1 VTLSL
6 FVHALEIRVPE
17 QTCTAWEL
25 TPPAG
30 IGHLGAAVWSE
41 SAHQS
46 RLQLWL
52 RNFRQNPKRKTL
64 LTEAGRYRHPLAA
77 LGAPTR
83 NYRAAGLG
91 LHPRTKSVRLRA
103 VTTVGLECAL
113 GHEKSLLL
121 MMEVSFK
128 ANEKYK

>member
-1 VTLSL
+1 MPASL

-17 QTCTAWEL
+17 QAHAAREPASALHPDRSPLPLAASAFTARL
-25 TPPAG
+25 NPDC
-30 IGHLGAAVWSE
+30 E
-41 SAHQS
+41 SSANS
-46 RLQLWL
+46 G
-52 RNFRQNPKRKTL
+52 KGEAL
-64 LTEAGRYRHPLAA
+64 LTEAGLYRHPLAA
-77 LGAPTR
+77 LGAPPR

-91 LHPRTKSVRLRA
+91 LHPRKKSVRLRA

-121 MMEVSFK
+121 MNWVSFE